1 MVPSIQGWGGLM
13 KGMSTPGDLFSVEP
27 VLTLFLSD

>member
-1 MVPSIQGWGGLM
+1 MVTLIQGWGGLM
-13 KGMSTPGDLFSVEP
+13 KGMSTPGDQFTVEP